1 MKRIKSMLKT
11 PFVETLRQFPLI
23 LVGFGAQGRAEAHN
37 LKRSGASFKLALRPQ
52 SQSWAKAHE
61 EGFDVVDLQSFSPAG
76 ACIALNVPDQAHQ
89 QVAGELLKRGHPRA
103 WVFAHGFSTHFKTL
117 PMREGG
123 PAHLLV
129 APKGA
134 AHGLMEFYQTP
145 QALPAILALENSRDE
160 STLKAWAES
169 YALGIGCH
177 PQGLIWARFRDETEC
192 DLFSEQALLCG
203 GVSALLKSS
212 YEVMVEAGYHPEAA
226 YFESLY
232 ELKLIVDLIWK
243 DGITGMRNRISP
255 TARYGDITRG
265 PRVIDSSTKEKM
277 KVILSEIQSG
287 KFAEEFLKNIDSPSF
302 KAQEE
307 LDAKHP
313 LEEMGRKIR
322 DRLKKPNA

>member
-1 MKRIKSMLKT
+1 
-11 PFVETLRQFPLI
+11 
-23 LVGFGAQGRAEAHN
+23 
-37 LKRSGASFKLALRPQ
+37 
-52 SQSWAKAHE
+52 
-61 EGFDVVDLQSFSPAG
+61 
-76 ACIALNVPDQAHQ
+76 
-89 QVAGELLKRGHPRA
+89 
-103 WVFAHGFSTHFKTL
+103 
-117 PMREGG
+117 
-123 PAHLLV
+123 
-129 APKGA
+129 
-134 AHGLMEFYQTP
+134 
-145 QALPAILALENSRDE
+145 
-160 STLKAWAES
+160 
-169 YALGIGCH
+169 
-177 PQGLIWARFRDETEC
+177 
-192 DLFSEQALLCG
+192 
-203 GVSALLKSS
+203 
-212 YEVMVEAGYHPEAA
+212 MVEAGYHPEAA